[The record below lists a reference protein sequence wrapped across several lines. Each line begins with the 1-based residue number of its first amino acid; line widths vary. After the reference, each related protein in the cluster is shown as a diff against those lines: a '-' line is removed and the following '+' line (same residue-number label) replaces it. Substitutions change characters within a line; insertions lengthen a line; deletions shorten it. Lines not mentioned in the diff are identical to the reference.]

1 MAIAADTPVHLD
13 LPDGSVDLC
22 TWGFIVSKLTEV
34 IVPIQNSLVAENSSL
49 QQIETKLQSWIDEQ
63 D

>member
-1 MAIAADTPVHLD
+1 MAITADNPLRFD

-34 IVPIQNSLVAENSSL
+34 IVPIQNSLAAENVSL